1 MVANESTHFR
11 VDCWVICKSL
21 AAQHSR
27 TFINYDGNT
36 CRCCS
41 LQSWLLSHLQISCCS
56 ASKSKNAQQSEW
68 LHYTRHTHRRLLT
81 SHFRVDCWVIRK
93 SLAAQHPRMLSNYDG
108 NATHASHSLQ
118 SWLLSHLQISC
129 CSASIWTPSNYD
141 DDTDQFQSLARV
153 NDTNLV
159 GWFKWMVGI
168 SLWIFKKIYQHHT
181 WAWESYKAS
190 NQHPRRCVITM
201 AAHTGHSQLQISCC
215 SSASKNAQQFYLLI
229 GQVLPRV
236 PISKSLQ

>member
-1 MVANESTHFR
+1 MATHADVTHFR
-11 VDCWVICKSL
+11 
-21 AAQHSR
+21 
-27 TFINYDGNT
+27 
-36 CRCCS
+36 
-41 LQSWLLSHLQISCCS
+41 WLLSHLQISCCS

-81 SHFRVDCWVIRK
+81 SHFRVDCWVICK
-93 SLAAQHPRMLSNYDG
+93 SLAAQHPWMLSNYDG

-153 NDTNLV
+153 NDANLV

-168 SLWIFKKIYQHHT
+168 GLWNFQKNYQHHT

-190 NQHPRRCVITM
+190 NYDGNATHTGYSLRQSWSCWVICKSLAALSIQDAVSLRWQHTPVTHSCKSLAAHQHPRTPRNF
-201 AAHTGHSQLQISCC
+201 IS
-215 SSASKNAQQFYLLI
+215 L
-229 GQVLPRV
+229 
-236 PISKSLQ
+236 